1 MTVTD
6 HLIIAPI
13 LIPLFAGGLMLVLD
27 GRRREVYDRMRAAGI
42 GVQVNYLPVYRHP
55 VFADLGYRRGEC
67 PTAEAYY
74 AEELSLPIHPELSDA
89 DQDRVI
95 DALRTILS

>member
-1 MTVTD
+1 M
-6 HLIIAPI
+6 AP
-13 LIPLFAGGLMLVLD
+13 PTPRASAGCW
-27 GRRREVYDRMRAAGI
+27 
-42 GVQVNYLPVYRHP
+42 PP

-67 PTAEAYY
+67 PTAETHY
-74 AEELSLPIHPELSDA
+74 AEELSLPIHPELADA